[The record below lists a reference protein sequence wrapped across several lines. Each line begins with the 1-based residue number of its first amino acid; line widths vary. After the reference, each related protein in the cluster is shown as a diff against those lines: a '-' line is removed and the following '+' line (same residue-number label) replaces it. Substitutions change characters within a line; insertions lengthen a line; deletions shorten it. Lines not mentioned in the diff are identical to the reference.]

1 MYARNTN
8 TTNNLL
14 VIGILLG
21 CALHVLSNEGQRT
34 KRSPQFSNL
43 IGVLSNRGSSKSSRQ
58 YGLRA
63 AVAAVPL
70 PSNNPRSGRNG
81 RQAQKFGP
89 NSAGPVVE
97 GFPAGLPA
105 ATPEGVK
112 IALSSPLGEDG
123 EMPPIPGVAGLD
135 YSVYAGVPETS
146 FDCNVQEF
154 PGIYGDTEAQCQVFH
169 MCQPN
174 GNADSFLCPNGTMFN
189 QQYFVCDWWYNVD
202 CQAQPEFYGLNKF
215 IYTENEDDED
225 FDSK

>member
-1 MYARNTN
+1 MYARSSN
-8 TTNNLL
+8 TTNSIL
-14 VIGILLG
+14 VLGVLLG
-21 CALHVLSNEGQRT
+21 CALHVLSEEGDRT

-43 IGVLSNRGSSKSSRQ
+43 LGVIG
-58 YGLRA
+58 
-63 AVAAVPL
+63 VPL
-70 PSNNPRSGRNG
+70 PANNNRAGRTG
-81 RQAQKFGP
+81 RQATGGNKFGP

-112 IALSSPLGEDG
+112 IALSSPLGPDG
-123 EMPPIPGVAGLD
+123 EMGPIPGVAGTD
-135 YSVYAGVPETS
+135 YSVYVSIPDTS

-154 PGIYGDTEAQCQVFH
+154 PGIYTDTEAECQVFH

-202 CQAQPEFYGLNKF
+202 CQAQPTFYGLNEF
-215 IYTENEDDED
+215 IYTENEDDETY
-225 FDSK
+225 